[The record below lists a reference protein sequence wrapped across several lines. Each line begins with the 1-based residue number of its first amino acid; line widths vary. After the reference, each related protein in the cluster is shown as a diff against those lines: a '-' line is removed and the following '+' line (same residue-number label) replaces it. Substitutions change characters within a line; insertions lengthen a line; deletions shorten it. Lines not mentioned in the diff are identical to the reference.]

1 MPECALE
8 LHVGYIIILF
18 SECVMESKLTI
29 TEEKREREREKGRVS
44 ERMERGEIY
53 WKLPSSSSCLVGIL
67 AHSVQW
73 DYSDHNILRLT
84 TSTITGLGLILIILD
99 GSFPQD
105 VHGPI

>member
-29 TEEKREREREKGRVS
+29 TEENTERERERERGREEGGRVS

-73 DYSDHNILRLT
+73 D
-84 TSTITGLGLILIILD
+84 
-99 GSFPQD
+99 
-105 VHGPI
+105 